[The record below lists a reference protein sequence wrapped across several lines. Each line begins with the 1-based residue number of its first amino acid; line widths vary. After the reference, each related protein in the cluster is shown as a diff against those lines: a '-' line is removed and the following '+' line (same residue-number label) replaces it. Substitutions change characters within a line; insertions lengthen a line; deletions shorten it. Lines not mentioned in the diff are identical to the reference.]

1 MNKST
6 WIIIGLVLV
15 AFMGVFGATMMNKG
29 NGIDY
34 SKYDENTI
42 IVADDN
48 TGGLSENVKGGGAE
62 APVLIFEYADYQ
74 CPGCASTNPYMNEIL
89 EKYGDKVGLVFRS
102 YLLSYHQ
109 NGRAAAA
116 AANAAALQGY
126 WKEYADLVFANQS
139 EREAAKGSD
148 RTDLFVKYFNT
159 ASKGAGDVEKFKQ
172 DMTSEAVAKKIDFDI
187 AMGEKIDVQG
197 TPAYYIDGELVVWK
211 DATTKDGFIKIFSD
225 IVDKKLAEKGL

>member
-1 MNKST
+1 
-6 WIIIGLVLV
+6 
-15 AFMGVFGATMMNKG
+15 MNKG

-74 CPGCASTNPYMNEIL
+74 CPGCASTNPYMNEI
-89 EKYGDKVGLVFRS
+89 
-102 YLLSYHQ
+102 
-109 NGRAAAA
+109 GRAAAA

-139 EREAAKGSD
+139 EWEAAKGSD